1 VTQSGG
7 VMTGPLFLM
16 EKREAGFNSATN
28 DWLYMMVRPT
38 GAVVGITNGI
48 NSMAVK
54 FCADCHNKAPKNQDN
69 LLLLPEDVRR

>member
-1 VTQSGG
+1 LVAKDSFTVTQSGG

-48 NSMAVK
+48 NSMAVNTNE
-54 FCADCHNKAPKNQDN
+54 H
-69 LLLLPEDVRR
+69 